1 MIRINTGNFEVNE
14 NDPKEAPS
22 RTGGVMLIFW
32 ALSPAMLLIVFGII
46 TGGDFMSSNLRLVG
60 FSATLIA
67 GAVSLYF
74 WCMRLLNQ
82 YGGSHW
88 ENAAAAIPLT
98 FVIAFVNLLLAFGGC
113 SLILS

>member
-32 ALSPAMLLIVFGII
+32 ALSPAILLIVFGII

-60 FSATLIA
+60 FAATLIA

-74 WCMRLLNQ
+74 WCMRLIERN
-82 YGGSHW
+82 GGRRW
-88 ENAAAAIPLT
+88 VNAAAAIPLT